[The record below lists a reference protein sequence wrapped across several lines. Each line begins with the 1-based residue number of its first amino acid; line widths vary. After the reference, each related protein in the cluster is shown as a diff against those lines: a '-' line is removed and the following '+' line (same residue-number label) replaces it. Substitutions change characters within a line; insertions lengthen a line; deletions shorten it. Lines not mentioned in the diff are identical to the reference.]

1 MEGIK
6 RRRLG
11 AQAWQELFRRH
22 ADSGEP
28 ISVFCQREG
37 VSTHSFRRWKLRL
50 GERASSATPSERAA
64 LPSVQR
70 VISENSMPFVD
81 LGAIRTASA
90 SAAAP
95 AAGRIE
101 LRLDLGDGLTLHL
114 VRG

>member
-11 AQAWQELFRRH
+11 SQAWQELFQRH

-28 ISVFCQREG
+28 IGTFCRREG
-37 VSTHSFRRWKLRL
+37 VSTHSYRRWKLRL
-50 GERASSATPSERAA
+50 GEPISMATSKPVPAAKPTKVRAEAMAPC
-64 LPSVQR
+64 
-70 VISENSMPFVD
+70 VD
-81 LGAIRTASA
+81 LGALGTAP
-90 SAAAP
+90 P

-101 LRLDLGDGLTLHL
+101 LRLDLGGGVTLHV